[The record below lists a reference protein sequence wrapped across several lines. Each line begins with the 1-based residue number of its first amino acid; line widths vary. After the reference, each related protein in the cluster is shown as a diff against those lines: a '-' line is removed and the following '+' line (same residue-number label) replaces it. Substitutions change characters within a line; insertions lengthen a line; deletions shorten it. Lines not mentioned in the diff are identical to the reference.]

1 LHIIGINERI
11 GILHLRIGLLA
22 AGGNREFLQMNNKIM
37 VRGIRGATTAAG
49 NSPDQIYQATGE
61 LLTELVKVNNL
72 ETDQVAAA
80 LFSATPDLNSAFPAK
95 AAREMGWLEVPL
107 FCHVE
112 IDVPDSIPR
121 CIRIL
126 LLVNTDLGQ
135 DQIIHVYLK
144 ETIGLRD

>member
-1 LHIIGINERI
+1 
-11 GILHLRIGLLA
+11 
-22 AGGNREFLQMNNKIM
+22 MNNKIR

-49 NSPDQIYQATGE
+49 NTPDQIYQAAGE
-61 LLTELVKVNNL
+61 LLTEIVKVNSFKK
-72 ETDQVAAA
+72 EQVAAA

-126 LLVNTDLGQ
+126 LLVNTDLEQ
-135 DQIIHVYLK
+135 DQIIHVFLK